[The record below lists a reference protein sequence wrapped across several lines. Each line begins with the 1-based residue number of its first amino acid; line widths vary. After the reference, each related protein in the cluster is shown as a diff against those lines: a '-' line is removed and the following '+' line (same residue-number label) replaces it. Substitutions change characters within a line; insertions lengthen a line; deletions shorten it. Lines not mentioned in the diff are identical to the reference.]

1 MKDAAPL
8 PGASQA
14 LATYDNRPYFAR
26 ALDHG
31 LKNGLIDSEKLDA
44 MRADGAKGVVQIAD
58 FFGTAHLRTD
68 LDDAVKRMVTL
79 ASLYLEHMSD
89 GNLHRAAR
97 SLQEN
102 SFLSHSRGGSQ
113 MLKALFAMPTDT
125 TIPDPTELE
134 DSREFLRERSL
145 EQPWTVAD
153 YRARLAERRAF
164 EAEIEA
170 ALWFADLMRIEMD
183 ALINES
189 SESVLHACLLTRM
202 AGGREGGLLSAE
214 ALKAFLKACR
224 QSKKMPAFDAALL
237 EDVPAV
243 HQAVVGRHMKL
254 MIEKD
259 LPRIKNPKVA
269 FNDLVREYH
278 DRFHPLSLSVEISD
292 YDALVTD
299 EWRRVTQGMTDSDSM
314 NTIFLCLAAGKPP
327 KPAISAAEAKAAIIA
342 IRDNGPAQK
351 IVREF
356 ILTSAPHQMI
366 DGLISLWED
375 EFFPDVI
382 EVFILEDQD
391 DSPERVVRVLA
402 EHCHIKA
409 AAKAP
414 AKQSAA
420 KKIATEKAPPKK
432 ATAKKATP
440 KKAIPRK
447 AIPQKA
453 RPKKARPKKATAK
466 KPRP

>member
-1 MKDAAPL
+1 MKDAVSI

-113 MLKALFAMPTDT
+113 MLKALFAMPTDN

-145 EQPWTVAD
+145 EQPW
-153 YRARLAERRAF
+153 
-164 EAEIEA
+164 
-170 ALWFADLMRIEMD
+170 
-183 ALINES
+183 
-189 SESVLHACLLTRM
+189 TRM

-243 HQAVVGRHMKL
+243 HRAVVGRHMKL

-420 KKIATEKAPPKK
+420 KKIATEKASPKK
-432 ATAKKATP
+432 ATAKTATP

-447 AIPQKA
+447 TIPQ
-453 RPKKARPKKATAK
+453 KATAK